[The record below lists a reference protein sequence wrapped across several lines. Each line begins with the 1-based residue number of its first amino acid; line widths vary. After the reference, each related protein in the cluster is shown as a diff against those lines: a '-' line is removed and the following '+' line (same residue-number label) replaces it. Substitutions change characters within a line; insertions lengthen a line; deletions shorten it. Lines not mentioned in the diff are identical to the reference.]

1 MKTYD
6 LNDMITERDL
16 LEAIEETEKKPDTYD
31 KCCKLSV
38 YTTLLN
44 NLYGEIPTEKQYVSE
59 RVIDYDT
66 GSDFSK
72 SVTGKNADQVWRIIE
87 ELLDALSIQ
96 MPHLYNKFFE
106 KMGEIKKRV

>member
-1 MKTYD
+1 
-6 LNDMITERDL
+6 MITKRGL
-16 LEAIEETEKKPDTYD
+16 QNAIEETEQMTDCFE
-31 KCCKLSV
+31 KCRRMAIYKSLLRDINDAPAK
-38 YTTLLN
+38 TL
-44 NLYGEIPTEKQYVSE
+44 TEKQYVSE

-72 SVTGKNADQVWRIIE
+72 SVTGKNADQVWKIIE